1 MKKNIFFW
9 GAKFKA
15 GIIYNFIKNHKL
27 IGLNKNL
34 KIKYLFD
41 PGLSRPQFDSSAKF
55 SNNRSDLK
63 NFLKDSHYFITCIG
77 NHYGKARLFI
87 SNKLEKK
94 KLKPLRI
101 ISKYTQIADKKNL
114 GKGVQIFPGVIINE
128 NSKIGDYTILN
139 TASLIEHDCQIGS
152 GVHIMPGAA
161 LGGNVVVK
169 DFVTIGMNATVLPN
183 IIIEE
188 GAYIGAGSVVT
199 KNVKKNEVVYG
210 NPSKFVR
217 KMKHKIKI
225 KFL

>member
-9 GAKFKA
+9 GAKYKA
-15 GIIYNFIKNHKL
+15 GIIYNFINKNEL
-27 IGLNKNL
+27 IGINSKF
-34 KIKYLFD
+34 KVSYLFD
-41 PGLSRPQFDSSAKF
+41 PGIKTSQFKSTAIF
-55 SNNRSDLK
+55 SNKQRDLK
-63 NFLKDSHYFITCIG
+63 KFIHNSEYFLTCIG
-77 NHYGKARLFI
+77 NDFGKARYLI
-87 SNKLEKK
+87 SKKLEK
-94 KLKPLRI
+94 KLKPLKI
-101 ISKYTQIADKKNL
+101 ISKNSLVFNKEKI
-114 GKGVQIFPGVIINE
+114 GKGVQIFPGAILNE
-128 NSKIGDYTILN
+128 NSSLGDYSIIN
-139 TASLIEHDCQIGS
+139 TASIIEHDCQIGS

-169 DFVTIGMNATVLPN
+169 DFVTVGMNATVLPN

-199 KNVKKNEVVYG
+199 KNVKKNVVVYG

>member
-9 GAKFKA
+9 GAKYKA
-15 GIIYNFIKNHKL
+15 GIIYNFINKNEL
-27 IGLNKNL
+27 IGINSKF
-34 KIKYLFD
+34 KVSYLFD
-41 PGLSRPQFDSSAKF
+41 PGLKTSQFKSTAIF
-55 SNNRSDLK
+55 SNKQRDLK
-63 NFLKDSHYFITCIG
+63 KFIHNSDYFLTCIG
-77 NHYGKARLFI
+77 NDFGKARYLI
-87 SNKLEKK
+87 SKKLEK
-94 KLKPLRI
+94 KLKPLKI
-101 ISKYTQIADKKNL
+101 ISKNSLVFNKKKI
-114 GKGVQIFPGVIINE
+114 GKGVQIFPGAILNE
-128 NSKIGDYTILN
+128 NSSLGDYSIIN
-139 TASLIEHDCQIGS
+139 TASIIEHDCQIGS

>member
-41 PGLSRPQFDSSAKF
+41 PGLSRPQFDSCAKF

-114 GKGVQIFPGVIINE
+114 GKGVQVFPGVIINE

-152 GVHIMPGAA
+152 GVHIMPGAV
-161 LGGNVVVK
+161 LGGNVK
-169 DFVTIGMNATVLPN
+169 IKNFVTVGINATILPGLT
-183 IIIEE
+183 IEE
-188 GAYIGAGSVVT
+188 GSFIGAGSVVT
-199 KNVKKNEVVYG
+199 KNVKKNQIVAG
-210 NPSKFVR
+210 NPA
-217 KMKHKIKI
+217 
-225 KFL
+225 KFLKKNLHKVITKFL

>member
-9 GAKFKA
+9 GAKYKA
-15 GIIYNFIKNHKL
+15 GIIYNFINKNEL
-27 IGLNKNL
+27 IGINSKF
-34 KIKYLFD
+34 KVSYLFD
-41 PGLSRPQFDSSAKF
+41 PGLKTSQFKSTAIF
-55 SNNRSDLK
+55 SNKQRDLK
-63 NFLKDSHYFITCIG
+63 KFIHNSEYFLTCIG
-77 NHYGKARLFI
+77 NDFGKARYLI
-87 SNKLEKK
+87 SKKLEK
-94 KLKPLRI
+94 KLKPLKI
-101 ISKYTQIADKKNL
+101 ISKNSLVFNKKKI
-114 GKGVQIFPGVIINE
+114 GKGVQIFPGAILNE
-128 NSKIGDYTILN
+128 NSSLGDYSIIN
-139 TASLIEHDCQIGS
+139 TASIIEHDCQIGS

-169 DFVTIGMNATVLPN
+169 DFVTVGMNATVLPN

>member
-1 MKKNIFFW
+1 MKKNIFFG
-9 GAKFKA
+9 GAKYKA
-15 GIIYNFIKNHKL
+15 GIIYNFINKNEL
-27 IGLNKNL
+27 IGINSKF
-34 KIKYLFD
+34 KVSYLFD
-41 PGLSRPQFDSSAKF
+41 PGLKTSQFKSTAIF
-55 SNNRSDLK
+55 SNKQRDLK
-63 NFLKDSHYFITCIG
+63 KFIHNSDYFLTCIG
-77 NHYGKARLFI
+77 NDFGKARYLI
-87 SNKLEKK
+87 SKKLEK
-94 KLKPLRI
+94 KLKPLKI
-101 ISKYTQIADKKNL
+101 ISKNSLVFNKKKI
-114 GKGVQIFPGVIINE
+114 GKGVQIFPGAILNE
-128 NSKIGDYTILN
+128 NSSLGDYSIIN
-139 TASLIEHDCQIGS
+139 TASIIEHDCQIGS

-169 DFVTIGMNATVLPN
+169 DFVTVGMNATVLPN